1 VSTLKNSPSYAIVTL
16 SRLSLLT
23 KEINTMKKTYLII
36 ELYLEEYANID
47 DVILNTL
54 DIDFPEEVLD
64 YKIVGSSDD
73 MIFDN

>member
-23 KEINTMKKTYLII
+23 KDINTMKKTYLII

-54 DIDFPEEVLD
+54 DIDFPEEVID

-73 MIFDN
+73 IIFDN